1 MQPRERCGA
10 AWELHCVFGLEG
22 VLTSLHGLQYEMG
35 VGAADALDAL
45 DLTVHRF
52 QFVGRGAGDVQQEV
66 EVAGEVVAVG
76 NVGVVDDG
84 AAEAVVVLGVFQ
96 ADFHKSGYVKAQL
109 FAVDLYFVALDD
121 AAVFHLADAV
131 HNAGNGQ
138 VHFLADVGSGFAGVV
153 LKYVQNGIID
163 LIHGGPPCVAVN
175 KHAHFSMERGKC
187 KDFCERNF

>member
-1 MQPRERCGA
+1 M
-10 AWELHCVFGLEG
+10 
-22 VLTSLHGLQYEMG
+22 
-35 VGAADALDAL
+35 GAADTFDAL
-45 DLTVHRF
+45 DLTVYGF

-66 EVAGEVVAVG
+66 EVTGKVVAVCD
-76 NVGVVDDG
+76 VGVVYDCF
-84 AAEAVVVLGVFQ
+84 AEAVIELGVFQ
-96 ADFHKSGYVKAQL
+96 ADFHESGDVKAQL

-121 AAVFHLADAV
+121 AAVLHLADAV

-138 VHFLADVGSGFAGVV
+138 VHFLADVGSGFAGIV

-175 KHAHFSMERGKC
+175 KHAHFSMECGKC